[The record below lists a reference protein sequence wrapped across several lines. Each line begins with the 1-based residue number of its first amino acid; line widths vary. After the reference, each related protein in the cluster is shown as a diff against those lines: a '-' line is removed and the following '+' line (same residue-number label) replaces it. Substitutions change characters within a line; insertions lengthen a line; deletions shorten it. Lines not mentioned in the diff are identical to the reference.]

1 MIPAGRHDKPII
13 GIVLVIIAT
22 VFSAMSDAA
31 AKMLSADLPGVEVIW
46 LRYVCFLAIVVTS
59 IGLARTKRVFVTEQP
74 KLQIWRGL
82 LVIVSSVLFV
92 TGLRYLSISVATTT
106 FYISP
111 IFVTALS
118 ILFLGEEVGRRR
130 WIATVVG
137 LCGVILVVR
146 PGTSA
151 FTLAALLPICSAVF
165 WAGALIVTRKISGL
179 EQAQTTLLYTA
190 LVGLVVLTAL
200 LPFNWVAP
208 SLPNVALGAFIG
220 VAATSGQWLIIFAY
234 RYADA
239 SVLAPFS
246 YVQIIWASMIGFVV
260 FGEVSDVWSYVGA
273 AIIMASGVYTA
284 HRERIRRRDSLKA
297 ALAAAKPLS

>member
-1 MIPAGRHDKPII
+1 MMPNRRVDRPIV
-13 GIVLVIIAT
+13 GIVLVVIAT
-22 VFSAMSDAA
+22 VFSATSDAA

-46 LRYVCFLAIVVTS
+46 IRYVCFMAIVLAS
-59 IGLARTKRVFVTEQP
+59 IGFRRSKNVLLTTQP
-74 KLQIWRGL
+74 RLQVWRGL
-82 LVIVSSVLFV
+82 LVIISSVLFV
-92 TGLRYLSISVATTT
+92 TGLQYLPISVATTT

-118 ILFLGEEVGRRR
+118 ILFLNESVGRRR
-130 WIATVVG
+130 WIATIVG

-151 FTLAALLPICSAVF
+151 FTLAALLPISSAVF

-200 LPFNWVAP
+200 LPFNWVTP
-208 SLPNVALGAFIG
+208 TVGNVALGIFIG
-220 VAATSGQWLIIFAY
+220 FAATSGQWLIIFAY

-246 YVQIIWASMIGFVV
+246 YVQIIWASMIGFSA
-260 FGEVSDVWSYVGA
+260 FGEVSDRWTYIGA
-273 AIIMASGVYTA
+273 AVIMASGVYTA
-284 HRERIRRRDSLKA
+284 HRERIRRRDGIKA
-297 ALAAAKPLS
+297 ALAAARPLT